1 VFVTTG
7 AAGAASVGAGAAT
20 EESRGT
26 CEATGAEEGW
36 AIFWTGLGTA
46 AAPEVGAAAAPELG
60 PATAPDVP

>member
-1 VFVTTG
+1 
-7 AAGAASVGAGAAT
+7 VGAGAAT